1 MTESWFLVDTVG
13 DSPSVLR
20 IGARSKQWRPLS
32 NEFRGSVRTTVLRL
46 LETVLNN
53 LKQSQVLVDL
63 AGPRLAVAFP
73 VLGVTRHVHGV
84 LMWIG
89 DPTYSLPREP
99 ETEAWEWDLS
109 DRIVPSA
116 VVKTKTPFSPGETL
130 TDWLSRFSRPADI
143 LRVAQQIRTAQTGA
157 RHSGEYLDQHQRV
170 HKYTMRCVDTFE
182 GTRVVGVSVILPE
195 ILPLTDADVV
205 SRYVLDQTV
214 KAAKHAPA
222 FLDADSHRVVAWL
235 SPQRPNLPE
244 AVLHGFDPLPILPG
258 ETTPVATTRDIL
270 LAHIPVQPNPRQLA

>member
-32 NEFRGSVRTTVLRL
+32 NKFRGSVRTTVLRL

-63 AGPRLAVAFP
+63 AGPGLAVAFP

-99 ETEAWEWDLS
+99 ETEAWGWDLS
-109 DRIVPSA
+109 DRAVPSA
-116 VVKTKTPFSPGETL
+116 VVKAKTPFSPGETL
-130 TDWLSRFSRPADI
+130 TDWLSRFPGQPIFCVWLNKSAQHKREQDI
-143 LRVAQQIRTAQTGA
+143 AGSISINTSASISTQ
-157 RHSGEYLDQHQRV
+157 
-170 HKYTMRCVDTFE
+170 C
-182 GTRVVGVSVILPE
+182 
-195 ILPLTDADVV
+195 DA
-205 SRYVLDQTV
+205 
-214 KAAKHAPA
+214 
-222 FLDADSHRVVAWL
+222 
-235 SPQRPNLPE
+235 
-244 AVLHGFDPLPILPG
+244 
-258 ETTPVATTRDIL
+258 
-270 LAHIPVQPNPRQLA
+270 